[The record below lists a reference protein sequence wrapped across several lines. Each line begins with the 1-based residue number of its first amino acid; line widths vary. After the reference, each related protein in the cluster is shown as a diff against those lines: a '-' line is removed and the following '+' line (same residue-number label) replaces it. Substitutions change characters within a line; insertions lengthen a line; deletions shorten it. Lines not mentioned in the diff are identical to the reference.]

1 MSGTLLNVAAIL
13 IGGFLGMTLGTRFP
27 ERMRQ
32 TITAGLGLFTLAMGV
47 QMFLST
53 QNSLIVLGSVALG
66 GIIGE
71 LCGIEDGLL
80 KLGQS
85 LEARFLRNK
94 EEAGTESRFVR
105 GFLTTTLM
113 FCIGPLAILG
123 PIQDGLT
130 GNYQVLAVK
139 SIMDGL
145 VSLAF
150 GASLGGGV
158 LFSAVA
164 VLVYQGGI
172 GLLAAQ
178 ANALISA
185 NMTAE
190 LTAVGGV
197 LLMGI
202 AISGLLE
209 IRKIRV
215 GSLLPALAL
224 APLIVAL
231 LAIFPK

>member
-1 MSGTLLNVAAIL
+1 MTGTLLNVAAIL
-13 IGGFLGMTLGTRFP
+13 IGGILGMVLGARFP

-32 TITAGLGLFTLAMGV
+32 TITAGLGLFTLAMGF

-53 QNSLIVLGSVALG
+53 KNSLIVLGSVALG
-66 GIIGE
+66 GVIGE

-85 LEARFLRNK
+85 LEARFLGSTQPG
-94 EEAGTESRFVR
+94 EAESRFVR
-105 GFLTTTLM
+105 GFLATTLM
-113 FCIGPLAILG
+113 FCVGPLAILG

-139 SIMDGL
+139 SILDGL

-150 GASLGGGV
+150 AATLGSGV
-158 LFSAVA
+158 LFSALA

-172 GLLAAQ
+172 SLLAAQ

-185 NMTAE
+185 SMTAE

-209 IRKIRV
+209 IRKVRV
-215 GSLLPALAL
+215 ASLLPALVI
-224 APLIVAL
+224 APLIVAVLAL
-231 LAIFPK
+231 LPK